1 MKRKKLIGCLLTLAL
16 VLVGCGSPGEDGT
29 AQTGQIPGRMVTS
42 IDISVTPSDEA
53 MVRHYTDIEKM
64 SSVLGFL
71 RDMDTDE
78 LPEEMPRLDDGQTY
92 YTITATY
99 ANGTS
104 RVYCLLSHQ
113 YLRVNQDQWH
123 QISTE
128 DATELIQYI
137 RATPDTDSPGTGS
150 VPTLETV

>member
-1 MKRKKLIGCLLTLAL
+1 MKRERWIGCLLALAL
-16 VLVGCGSPGEDGT
+16 LLGGCGS
-29 AQTGQIPGRMVTS
+29 TGKQDTPQNSQVPGRMVT
-42 IDISVTPSDEA
+42 DIEIAVTPSDES

-64 SSVLGFL
+64 SSILRFL

-78 LPEEMPRLDDGQTY
+78 LPEEMPRFDDGQTY
-92 YTITATY
+92 YTISATY

-113 YLRVNQDQWH
+113 YLRVNQEQWH

-137 RATPDTDSPGTGS
+137 RATPDTGIPGTE
-150 VPTLETV
+150 PTLPQEKT

>member
-1 MKRKKLIGCLLTLAL
+1 MKREKLIGCLLTLAL
-16 VLVGCGSPGEDGT
+16 LLGGCGSFGEQD
-29 AQTGQIPGRMVTS
+29 APQTSQVPGRMVT
-42 IDISVTPSDEA
+42 DIEIAVTPSDES

-64 SSVLGFL
+64 SSILRFL

-78 LPEEMPRLDDGQTY
+78 LPEETPRLDDGQTY

-113 YLRVNQDQWH
+113 YLRVNQEQWH

-137 RATPDTDSPGTGS
+137 RATPDTDIPGTA
-150 VPTLETV
+150 PALPQEKT

>member
-1 MKRKKLIGCLLTLAL
+1 MKREKLIGCLLAVAL
-16 VLVGCGSPGEDGT
+16 LLGGCGSPGEQD
-29 AQTGQIPGRMVTS
+29 APQTSQVPGRMVT
-42 IDISVTPSDEA
+42 DIEIAVTPSDET

-64 SSVLGFL
+64 SSILRFL

-104 RVYCLLSHQ
+104 RVYFLLSHQ
-113 YLRVNQDQWH
+113 YLRVNQEQWH

-137 RATPDTDSPGTGS
+137 RATPDTGTPETE
-150 VPTLETV
+150 PTPTQEKT

>member
-1 MKRKKLIGCLLTLAL
+1 MKREKLIGCLLVLAL
-16 VLVGCGSPGEDGT
+16 LLGGCSSFGEEN
-29 AQTGQIPGRMVTS
+29 APQTSQVPGRMVTN
-42 IDISVTPSDEA
+42 IDISVTPSDET
-53 MVRHYTDIEKM
+53 MVRHYSDVEVM
-64 SSVLGFL
+64 SCIVRFL

-78 LPEEMPRLDDGQTY
+78 LPEETPRLDDGQTY
-92 YTITATY
+92 YTITTTY